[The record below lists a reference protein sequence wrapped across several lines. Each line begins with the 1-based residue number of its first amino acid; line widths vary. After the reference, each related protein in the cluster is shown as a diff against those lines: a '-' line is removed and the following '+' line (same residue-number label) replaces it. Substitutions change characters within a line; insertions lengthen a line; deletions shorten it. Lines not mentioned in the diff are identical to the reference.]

1 MIGDNEIA
9 IYDDAVALLKTVPG
23 IKRVEMFNNQ
33 IEKEDQTDVGLY
45 PAVFIEIQ
53 RGNFVDLGARCQK
66 YDCTVTLHVAFE
78 TNKINSR
85 DLLVLKQQV
94 FATFHGFQPT
104 TVTTVGRFLRYSN
117 EDQDTDHDN
126 LEQYI
131 QIYLCQN
138 VMEYDAD
145 TRPSI
150 PVTVTPTIT
159 PTIVTEITN

>member
-94 FATFHGFQPT
+94 FATFQPT

>member
-9 IYDDAVALLKTVPG
+9 IFDESVALLKTVDG

-33 IEKEDQTDVGLY
+33 IDKEDKSDVGLY
-45 PAVFIEIQ
+45 PAVFIEMQ
-53 RGNFVDLGARCQK
+53 RGNFVALGNGCQK

-78 TNKINSR
+78 CNKINSR
-85 DLLVLKQQV
+85 DILLIKQRV
-94 FATFHGFQPT
+94 FAKYHLFEPT
-104 TVTTVGRFLRYSN
+104 TITTVGKFIRYGD
-117 EDQDTDHDN
+117 EEQDTDHDN

-145 TRPSI
+145 NRPTRSI
-150 PVTVTPTIT
+150 TLTPTIT
-159 PTIVTEITN
+159 PSVVTVITN